1 MPPDGSV
8 EITLTDSG
16 SCLGTQYPLF
26 GKLIAGQ
33 DVLRAIENMPTGAQ
47 DRPSI
52 DVVIKSI
59 TITER

>member
-1 MPPDGSV
+1 MAPNGSV
-8 EITLTDSG
+8 EIKGTGSG
-16 SCLGTQYPLF
+16 SCLGTQYSLF

-33 DVLRAIENMPTGAQ
+33 DVLMAIENMPTGAQ